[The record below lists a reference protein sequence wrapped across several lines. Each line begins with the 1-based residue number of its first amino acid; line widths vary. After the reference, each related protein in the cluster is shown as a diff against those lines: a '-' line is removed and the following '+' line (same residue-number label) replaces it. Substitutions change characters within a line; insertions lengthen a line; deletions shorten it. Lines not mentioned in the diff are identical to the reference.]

1 MPVING
7 IYSAQMSA
15 VAGEG
20 LVVLVLNDG
29 VLTGVDT
36 GQVLFD
42 GAYQTSSDGS
52 ITGNV
57 TIKAPPGGALIQ
69 GVPTGPTGITY
80 STAFHIPSDFEAK
93 PFLRFETPFGPV
105 NAKLQLLRPI

>member
-1 MPVING
+1 MPIVNG

-20 LVVLVLNDG
+20 LVILVLRDG

-42 GAYQTSSDGS
+42 GTFETACDGA
-52 ITGNV
+52 IFGNV
-57 TIKAPPGGALIQ
+57 TIKAPPDGVLIQ
-69 GVPTGPTGITY
+69 GIPTGPHGLTY
-80 STAFHIPSDFEAK
+80 STAFAVPADFDDK

-105 NAKLQLLRPI
+105 NAKLQLLRPL

>member
-1 MPVING
+1 MPVVSG
-7 IYSAQMSA
+7 IYSVQMSA

-20 LVVLVLNDG
+20 LVIMILKDG

-42 GAYQTSSDGS
+42 GAYQASGDGS
-52 ITGNV
+52 VAGTV
-57 TIKAPPGGALIQ
+57 TIKAPPGGTLIQ
-69 GVPTGPTGITY
+69 GIPTGPSGLTY
-80 STAFHIPSDFEAK
+80 STAFEIPADFDVR

-105 NAKLQLLRPI
+105 NGKLTLLRAL

>member
-1 MPVING
+1 MPIING

-20 LVVLVLNDG
+20 LVVLVMNEG

-42 GAYQTSSDGS
+42 GVYVTANDGS
-52 ITGNV
+52 ISGNV
-57 TIKAPPGGALIQ
+57 TIKAPPGGTLIQ
-69 GVPTGPTGITY
+69 GVATGPTGLTY
-80 STAFHIPSDFEAK
+80 STAFHIPSDFETK